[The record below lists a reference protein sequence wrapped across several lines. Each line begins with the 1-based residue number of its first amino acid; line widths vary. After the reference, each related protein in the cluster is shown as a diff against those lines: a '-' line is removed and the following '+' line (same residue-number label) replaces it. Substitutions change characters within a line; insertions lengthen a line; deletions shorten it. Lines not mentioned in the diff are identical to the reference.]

1 MAPRRLALPYDQRKG
16 VCSMKISA
24 AVGNAVQVKADLMA
38 LGILAE
44 TKTLRGVA
52 AELDTAMGGAIS
64 DILRTGTDFTGK
76 AGDTVLLR
84 PVRGIA
90 AGRLL
95 MVGLGE
101 ARRVG
106 AEELRVMGG
115 TAVREAVS
123 LKGSSVALLMP
134 SPLPRRMDA
143 RDTAEA
149 LAEGAGLGGYLFEQY
164 RSGERKQA
172 PETVTVVGADRKTS
186 RLVRAGAEAGSII
199 ADAVAVARDLG
210 NHPANV
216 ATPTMLAEQAQKLA
230 KAHGFKVEV
239 LGPKEIDKLG
249 MGGIKAVAAGSDQP
263 PRVIIMRHS
272 GGRRGRRRPVVL
284 VGKGL
289 TFDSGGICIK
299 PADGMD
305 RMKTDMAA
313 GAAVIGTMAGVA
325 RLKLPLDVVGIV
337 PSTENMGGASAFRPG
352 DVLKL
357 YDGQTIEVISTDAEG
372 RLILADALAYAKEMK
387 PVAIVDMAT
396 LTGSCV
402 IAIGHHASGLM
413 GTDNALMVRI
423 EKAGAAT
430 NERVWRLPLWD
441 EYFEQIKSDIADMKN
456 TGGRPAGAITAA
468 CLLSK
473 FTGDVPWAHVD
484 IAGTAW
490 ADKEKPY
497 VPKAATGVGVRLL
510 IELLRRW
517 PRTG

>member
-1 MAPRRLALPYDQRKG
+1 
-16 VCSMKISA
+16 MKISA
-24 AVGNAVQVKADLMA
+24 AVGKAVQVKADLLA
-38 LGILAE
+38 LGIPAE
-44 TKTLRGVA
+44 AKTLRGVA
-52 AELDTAMGGAIS
+52 AEIDEAMGGAVS
-64 DILRTGTDFTGK
+64 EVLRAGTDFTGK
-76 AGDTVLLR
+76 SGEKALLM
-84 PVRGIA
+84 PARGVA
-90 AGRLL
+90 ARRLL
-95 MVGLGE
+95 IVGLGE
-101 ARRVG
+101 ARRVD
-106 AEELRVMGG
+106 AEALRVAGG
-115 TAVREAVS
+115 VAVREAMR
-123 LKGSSVALLMP
+123 LKAASVGLLMP
-134 SPLPRRMDA
+134 SPLPRRLGA
-143 RDTAEA
+143 RDVAEA

-164 RSGERKQA
+164 RSGERKEA
-172 PETVTVVGADRKTS
+172 PGVVTVVCPDAKTS
-186 RLVRAGAEAGSII
+186 RAARGGAEAGAII
-199 ADAVAVARDLG
+199 AEAVAVARDLG

-216 ATPTMLAEQAQKLA
+216 ATPTMLAEQARKLA
-230 KAHGFKVEV
+230 KTHGFKVEV

-263 PRVIIMRHS
+263 PRVIVMRHS
-272 GGRRGRRRPVVL
+272 GGRRGGRGPVVL

-313 GAAVIGTMAGVA
+313 GAAVIGAMTGIA
-325 RLKLPLDVVGIV
+325 RLKLPVDVIGIV

-352 DVLKL
+352 DVLKA

-372 RLILADALAYAKEMK
+372 RLILADALAYAKEME
-387 PVAIVDMAT
+387 PSAVVDMAT
-396 LTGSCV
+396 LTGACV

-413 GTDNALMVRI
+413 GTDNSLMGRL
-423 EKAGAAT
+423 ERAGAAT
-430 NERVWRLPLWD
+430 NERVWRFPLWD
-441 EYFEQIKSDIADMKN
+441 EYFEQIRSDIADMKN

-473 FTGDVPWAHVD
+473 FAAGIPWAHVD

-517 PRTG
+517 PRSG

>member
-1 MAPRRLALPYDQRKG
+1 MR
-16 VCSMKISA
+16 ISA
-24 AVGNAVQVKADLMA
+24 AVGKAVQVEADLLA
-38 LGILAE
+38 LGIPAE
-44 TKTLRGVA
+44 AKTLKGVA
-52 AELDTAMGGAIS
+52 AEIDEAMGGAVS
-64 DILRTGTDFTGK
+64 EMLRSGADFTGK
-76 AGDTVLLR
+76 TGEKALLR
-84 PVRGIA
+84 PAMGIA
-90 AGRLL
+90 AGCLL
-95 MVGLGE
+95 IVGLGE
-101 ARRVG
+101 SRRID
-106 AEELRVMGG
+106 AEALRVMGG
-115 TAVREAVS
+115 ATVREAIS
-123 LKGSSVALLMP
+123 LKAASVALLMP
-134 SPLPRRMDA
+134 SSLPRRLGVQEA
-143 RDTAEA
+143 AEA

-164 RSGERKQA
+164 RSGERKQG
-172 PETVTVVGADRKTS
+172 PEAVTVVCPDGKTS
-186 RLVRAGAEAGSII
+186 RLAKAGAEAGAII
-199 ADAVAVARDLG
+199 AESVAVARDLG

-216 ATPTMLAEQAQKLA
+216 ATPAMLAEQARKLA

-239 LGPKEIDKLG
+239 LGPSEIDKLG

-263 PRVIIMRHS
+263 PRVIVMRHS
-272 GGRRGRRRPVVL
+272 GGRRGSRNPVVL

-313 GAAVIGTMAGVA
+313 GAAVIGAMAGIA
-325 RLKLPLDVVGIV
+325 RLKLPVDVIGIV
-337 PSTENMGGASAFRPG
+337 PSTENMGGGSAFRPG
-352 DVLKL
+352 DVLKA

-372 RLILADALAYAKEMK
+372 RLILADALAYAKELK
-387 PVAIVDMAT
+387 PAAVVDMAT
-396 LTGSCV
+396 LTGACV

-413 GTDNALMVRI
+413 GTDNSLMSRI

-430 NERVWRLPLWD
+430 NERVWRFPLWD

-473 FTGDVPWAHVD
+473 FAAGVPWAHVD